1 MNGCAIVNHVYIIS
15 KFLFN
20 FLLIRNAMMNIF
32 VYNAYFLASK
42 KLFWIHFPKENFCI
56 KEYYKYMLT
65 KELCDFVK
73 VAELSKGSIP
83 FKMWGDT
90 LLIHA

>member
-1 MNGCAIVNHVYIIS
+1 
-15 KFLFN
+15 
-20 FLLIRNAMMNIF
+20 MMNIF

-65 KELCDFVK
+65 KELCDFVC
-73 VAELSKGSIP
+73 SSICSLALGIVI
-83 FKMWGDT
+83 FK
-90 LLIHA
+90 LLI